1 MKKMSRD
8 MKTVVIMIAVFAVIV
23 LAYIV
28 QDLYFSSSG
37 KLETEYISLTSE
49 KEVVSVNGFVVRDEN
64 RTDDAGSSTSVLYM
78 QNQRTYIPTV
88 TDSTSVAFGDTIA
101 VSFAS
106 ETQAQTYQKSLELQ
120 SKISYLQ
127 SIQDQESLSY
137 VNVVAL
143 NSEIAT
149 AIHDYLELI
158 DSNKLSSLED
168 AVRKVNYKITT
179 KQIAT
184 GTQMN
189 FSKLLRRY
197 EKQLAALDIGSMKA
211 IPVRSPYA
219 GYFVSHVDGF
229 ESAFDFS
236 ALSSD
241 AVTTQQV
248 DDLLAGKAEN
258 TDGAYGKIIGQ
269 HTWYLL
275 CKMPQNR
282 ASVVK
287 KGYYVT
293 VSFPEKGLYDLPMR
307 VQSVSNRADGD
318 VAVVFKCTLMNEA
331 LSVLRKEKA
340 EITVKTYDGFRIS
353 NDALV
358 ENDEGL
364 TGVYVLSGKRVVFK
378 PIKILYHADNHV
390 MAAAAVYYKSNGEID
405 TEKTPDLPQLEAY
418 DRVIV
423 KGKNLY
429 DGKVINNIS

>member
-8 MKTVVIMIAVFAVIV
+8 MKTVVIILAVFAVIV
-23 LAYIV
+23 VAYIA

-37 KLETEYISLTSE
+37 KLVTEYISLTSE
-49 KEVVSVNGFVVRDEN
+49 KEVVSVDGFVVRDEN
-64 RTDDAGSSTSVLYM
+64 RKDSDGNPISVLYM
-78 QNQRTYIPTV
+78 QNQHVYVPTV
-88 TDSTSVAFGDTIA
+88 TDSTSVALGDTIA

-106 ETQAQTYQKSLELQ
+106 ETQAQNYQKLQELQ

-127 SIQDQESLSY
+127 SIQDQESLSF

-143 NSEIAT
+143 NSEIST

-168 AVRKVNYKITT
+168 AVRKVNYKLTT

-189 FSKLLRRY
+189 FSKLLKKY
-197 EKQLAALDIGSMKA
+197 EKQMAALDAGSMNA
-211 IPVRSPYA
+211 VPVRSPYA

-229 ESAFDFS
+229 EGTFDFTSLS
-236 ALSSD
+236 ADSITTAQIDELLSS
-241 AVTTQQV
+241 
-248 DDLLAGKAEN
+248 KAQKN
-258 TDGAYGKIIGQ
+258 DGAYGKIIGQ

-307 VQSVSNRADGD
+307 VQSVSNRADGN

-340 EITVKTYDGFRIS
+340 EITVKTYEGFRIS

-358 ENDEGL
+358 ENDDGL

-390 MAAAAVYYKSNGEID
+390 MATAAVYYKSNGEID
-405 TEKTPDLPQLEAY
+405 EELTPDLPVLAAY

-423 KGKNLY
+423 KGKNLH
-429 DGKVINNIS
+429 DNKVINNLP

>member
-1 MKKMSRD
+1 M
-8 MKTVVIMIAVFAVIV
+8 
-23 LAYIV
+23 
-28 QDLYFSSSG
+28 
-37 KLETEYISLTSE
+37 
-49 KEVVSVNGFVVRDEN
+49 
-64 RTDDAGSSTSVLYM
+64 
-78 QNQRTYIPTV
+78 
-88 TDSTSVAFGDTIA
+88 
-101 VSFAS
+101 SFAS
-106 ETQAQTYQKSLELQ
+106 ETQAQNYQASQELQ

-127 SIQDQESLSY
+127 SLQDQESLSF

-143 NSEIAT
+143 NSEISS

-189 FSKLLRRY
+189 FSKLLKKY
-197 EKQLAALDIGSMKA
+197 EKQMSSLDVASMQAL
-211 IPVRSPYA
+211 PVRSPYA

-236 ALSSD
+236 SLASD
-241 AVTTQQV
+241 TVTTAQV
-248 DDLLAGKAEN
+248 DELLAGKAEN

-307 VQSVSNRADGD
+307 VQSISNRTDGN

-331 LSVLRKEKA
+331 LSALRKEKA
-340 EITVKTYDGFRIS
+340 EITVKTYEGFRIS

-358 ENDEGL
+358 ENKDGL
-364 TGVYVLSGKRVVFK
+364 TGVYVLSGKRVEFK
-378 PIKILYHADNHV
+378 PIQILYHADNHV
-390 MAAAAVYYKSNGEID
+390 IATAAVYYKSNGEID
-405 TEKTPDLPQLEAY
+405 EEKTPDLPVLEAY

-429 DGKVINNIS
+429 DGKVINSIS

>member
-8 MKTVVIMIAVFAVIV
+8 MKTVVIMLAVFAVIV

-28 QDLYFSSSG
+28 QDLYFSSAG
-37 KLETEYISLTSE
+37 KLETEYISLTNE

-64 RTDDAGSSTSVLYM
+64 RTDDSGSSTSVLHM
-78 QNQRTYIPTV
+78 QDQRIYIPTV

-106 ETQAQTYQKSLELQ
+106 ETQAQNYQASQELQ

-127 SIQDQESLSY
+127 SLQDQESLSF

-143 NSEIAT
+143 NSEISS

-189 FSKLLRRY
+189 FSKLLKKY
-197 EKQLAALDIGSMKA
+197 EKQMSSLDVASMQAL
-211 IPVRSPYA
+211 PVRSPYA

-236 ALSSD
+236 SLASD
-241 AVTTQQV
+241 TVTTAQV
-248 DDLLAGKAEN
+248 DELLSGKAEN

-307 VQSVSNRADGD
+307 VQSISNRTDGN

-331 LSVLRKEKA
+331 LSALRKEKA
-340 EITVKTYDGFRIS
+340 EITVKTYEGFRIS

-358 ENDEGL
+358 ENKDGL
-364 TGVYVLSGKRVVFK
+364 TGVYVLSGKRVEFK
-378 PIKILYHADNHV
+378 PIQILYHADNHV
-390 MAAAAVYYKSNGEID
+390 IATAAVYYKSNGEID
-405 TEKTPDLPQLEAY
+405 EEKTPDLPVLEAY

-423 KGKNLY
+423 KGKNLH
-429 DGKVINNIS
+429 DGKVINSIS

>member
-1 MKKMSRD
+1 MKKMSKD
-8 MKTVVIMIAVFAVIV
+8 MRTVVILLAVFAVIV
-23 LAYIV
+23 LSYIV
-28 QDLYFSSSG
+28 QDLYFSATG

-64 RTDDAGSSTSVLYM
+64 RTDSSGQSDSVLYM
-78 QNQRTYIPTV
+78 QDGRTYIPTV
-88 TDSTSVAFGDTIA
+88 TDSTSVAYGDTIA
-101 VSFAS
+101 VSFGS
-106 ETQAQTYQKSLELQ
+106 ETQAQNYQKSQELQ

-149 AIHDYLELI
+149 SIHDYLKLI
-158 DSNKLSSLED
+158 DTNKMSSLDE
-168 AVRKVNYKITT
+168 AVRKINYKITT

-184 GTQMN
+184 GTQLN
-189 FSKLLRRY
+189 FSKLLKKY
-197 EKQLAALDIGSMKA
+197 EKQMAALDLGSMKA
-211 IPVRSPYA
+211 VPIRSPYA
-219 GYFVSHVDGF
+219 GYFVSSVDGY
-229 ESAFDFS
+229 EGQFDYAS
-236 ALSSD
+236 LSSES
-241 AVTTQQV
+241 VTTEQI
-248 DDLLAGKAEN
+248 DALMNSKSEN
-258 TDGAYGKIIGQ
+258 VDGAYGKIIGQ

-282 ASVVK
+282 AAMVK

-307 VQSVSNRADGD
+307 VQSVSNRAEGN
-318 VAVVFKCTLMNEA
+318 VAVVFKCTRMNES
-331 LSVLRKEKA
+331 LSALRKEKA

-358 ENDEGL
+358 ENENGL
-364 TGVYVLSGKRVVFK
+364 TGVYVLSGRRVVFK
-378 PIKILYHADNHV
+378 PIRILYHADNHV
-390 MAAAAVYYKSNGEID
+390 MATAAVYYKDNGEID
-405 TEKTPDLPQLEAY
+405 KEKTPDLPVLEVY

-429 DGKVINNIS
+429 DGKVINNPA